1 MTVNGSEEGLLVRAE
16 PLGLAKDISQ
26 RMVDVVRVVD
36 GALLLDADLAWAE
49 AINTVLVKKGVR
61 VSELR
66 HLRRLQQTGY
76 WPTAQQRSSLRG
88 RDTK

>member
-49 AINTVLVKKGVR
+49 AINTVLVEKGVR

-66 HLRRLQQTGY
+66 HLRRPQQTGY
-76 WPTAQQRSSLRG
+76 RPTAQQRSSLRG
-88 RDTK
+88 RGTK